1 LDFDSSFVIRH
12 SLQEVDMKQTILMI
26 ALTLIGTVGV
36 VISPFLGVA
45 VYYLFA
51 VLRPQYMWEWALPP
65 GIPWSYYVALAVML
79 AAVAR
84 VIAENY
90 GPERGRRVL
99 SRGHLAVLAFG
110 AWVGVAFVMARDRQ
124 AALPW
129 VEEYAKIFV
138 MFAASA
144 VLIRSVRQVWL
155 LLVMTVV
162 ALAYIAY
169 EVNFLYLA
177 YGYLG
182 IQSNGYGGVDNN
194 GAGLML
200 AMAVPLCYFAW
211 EGSTSRLRWAFL
223 AFIPVLL
230 HAVLMTYS
238 RGAMVSLL
246 IVMPLLWWRSR
257 HRGEL
262 VLAAIPL
269 MVMLAFMAGPEIRAR
284 FFSISTYDDD
294 ASAQSRFQGW
304 EAGLGIV
311 KDNPVFGVGPRNA
324 NLFTYQYGADMQG
337 RTIHNVYLQTAADMG
352 LVGAGLYLTAYAT
365 VWLGLNR
372 LRRKSSQRRDAEGRQ
387 LYAMAAAVE
396 CALAVFCVGSLFLS
410 VEVLELPYLMLL
422 LGGQLTLVAPATV
435 STTVPRRV
443 VRTALAPQAA

>member
-1 LDFDSSFVIRH
+1 
-12 SLQEVDMKQTILMI
+12 
-26 ALTLIGTVGV
+26 
-36 VISPFLGVA
+36 
-45 VYYLFA
+45 
-51 VLRPQYMWEWALPP
+51 
-65 GIPWSYYVALAVML
+65 
-79 AAVAR
+79 
-84 VIAENY
+84 
-90 GPERGRRVL
+90 
-99 SRGHLAVLAFG
+99 
-110 AWVGVAFVMARDRQ
+110 
-124 AALPW
+124 
-129 VEEYAKIFV
+129 
-138 MFAASA
+138 
-144 VLIRSVRQVWL
+144 VLIRSVRQVWV

-182 IQSNGYGGVDNN
+182 IQHNGYGGVDNN

-211 EGSTSRLRWAFL
+211 EGSTGWLRWAFL

-246 IVMPLLWWRSR
+246 VVTPLLWWRSR

-262 VLAAIPL
+262 ALAAIPL

-284 FFSISTYDDD
+284 FFSISSYDDD

-352 LVGAGLYLTAYAT
+352 LIGAGLYLTAFGT

-372 LRRKSSQRRDAEGRQ
+372 LRRKSSQRGDTEGRR
-387 LYAMAAAVE
+387 LYAMAAGVE

-422 LGGQLTLVAPATV
+422 LGAQLALLAPVTA
-435 STTVPRRV
+435 SATVPRRV